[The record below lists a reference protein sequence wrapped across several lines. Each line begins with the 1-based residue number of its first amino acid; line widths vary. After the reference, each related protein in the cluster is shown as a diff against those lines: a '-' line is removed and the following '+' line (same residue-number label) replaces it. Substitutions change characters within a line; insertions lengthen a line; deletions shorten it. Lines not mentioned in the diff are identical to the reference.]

1 MTPAWTR
8 PLGVRVLRFDGAFAP
23 RVLKFDTAF
32 QAVRVEVG
40 GCAASMNKTFT
51 TGLRPGKTS
60 KPPLRAM
67 EKRSPFGAVRHQ
79 RGESRRRRLIHRY
92 A

>member
-40 GCAASMNKTFT
+40 GCAASIIKPFKPGFARWKT
-51 TGLRPGKTS
+51 RQ
-60 KPPLRAM
+60 PP
-67 EKRSPFGAVRHQ
+67 
-79 RGESRRRRLIHRY
+79 
-92 A
+92 

>member
-8 PLGVRVLRFDGAFAP
+8 PLGVGVLRFDGAFAP

-40 GCAASMNKTFT
+40 GCAASMKKTLQPGFAR
-51 TGLRPGKTS
+51 GKQANRPCGRGKQAN
-60 KPPLRAM
+60 RA
-67 EKRSPFGAVRHQ
+67 FGAWEMHPFWC
-79 RGESRRRRLIHRY
+79 
-92 A
+92 